1 MPNPRK
7 PALIKELEG
16 NRQKVGKAQLANV
29 PKISRLPRLPGYF
42 TEAEKTLWRDMVEC
56 MPFGLLSRVDE
67 GALERYVVAWHRFR
81 ETAAMLRSGEEPLVL
96 ETKMGFV
103 RNPVLIA
110 NETASKEMQRAGAEL
125 GFSPAARSRMTS
137 MELADDD
144 PMAALLGNDGPNG
157 AWQTARREEE

>member
-1 MPNPRK
+1 MGRHAK
-7 PALIKELEG
+7 PALVKQLEG
-16 NRQKVGKAQLANV
+16 NRSKVAQAALANT
-29 PKISRLPRLPGYF
+29 PKISRLPRVPEHLSD
-42 TEAEKTLWRDMVEC
+42 AEKVLWRDMVEC

-81 ETAAMLRSGEEPLVL
+81 ETAAMLRSGDEPLVL

-125 GFSPAARSRMTS
+125 GFSPAARARMTS
-137 MELADDD
+137 PDFADDD
-144 PMAALLGNDGPNG
+144 PMAALLGGDGPNG
-157 AWQTARREEE
+157 AWQTARQEDK